1 MVRGDSGSRPGRQTE
16 LELAR
21 PEPSARRMSRT
32 QLVDRIL
39 ELNPTASPAS
49 LGEFDEDSL
58 AHYLEHL
65 CVANEPLVPW
75 VRRGQSPGIVRR
87 EAGE

>member
-1 MVRGDSGSRPGRQTE
+1 MVSGENGLRHGRQGE
-16 LELAR
+16 LHTNINEQ
-21 PEPSARRMSRT
+21 RT
-32 QLVDRIL
+32 PVMTRSQLVDRIL
-39 ELNPTASPAS
+39 ELNPTATPAF
-49 LGEFDEDSL
+49 LGEFNEASL

-87 EAGE
+87 ESAE